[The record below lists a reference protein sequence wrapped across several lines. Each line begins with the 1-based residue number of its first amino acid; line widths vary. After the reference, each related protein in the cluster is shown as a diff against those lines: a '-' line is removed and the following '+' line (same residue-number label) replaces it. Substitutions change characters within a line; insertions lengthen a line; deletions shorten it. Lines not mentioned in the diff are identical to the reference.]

1 MILNFIS
8 AAWES
13 LAPHSKS
20 SSLYNTEDL
29 KAKIR
34 FSNKWFKNI
43 LRPLLRNWQWENY
56 TDISANTIINFT
68 TQALPQIKKCRE
80 KNVWN
85 IIIELSAGLV
95 YLRMLISRLW
105 DNDHLSDWSAVSSS
119 GQSPVWASRYICQCQ
134 EPNTFTVHI
143 SQTLSHL
150 HSFQLNLIEILNMCG
165 PLNALKYSIFFDKRE
180 ETQDV
185 RHNKYL

>member
-1 MILNFIS
+1 MRLNDSQLYIL

-13 LAPHSKS
+13 LTPHSKS

-68 TQALPQIKKCRE
+68 TQAATNQEMPGKECVEYNYWALC
-80 KNVWN
+80 W
-85 IIIELSAGLV
+85 AC
-95 YLRMLISRLW
+95 
-105 DNDHLSDWSAVSSS
+105 VSSYANIPALGQWS
-119 GQSPVWASRYICQCQ
+119 FIRLVSTQGSPGQSLQSGPTD
-134 EPNTFTVHI
+134 TFVNVRI
-143 SQTLSHL
+143 QTLSL
-150 HSFQLNLIEILNMCG
+150 SISLKHSHTSTQLPTKSDWNSQYTMCG
-165 PLNALKYSIFFDKRE
+165 SLNAMKYSF
-180 ETQDV
+180 
-185 RHNKYL
+185 LAP